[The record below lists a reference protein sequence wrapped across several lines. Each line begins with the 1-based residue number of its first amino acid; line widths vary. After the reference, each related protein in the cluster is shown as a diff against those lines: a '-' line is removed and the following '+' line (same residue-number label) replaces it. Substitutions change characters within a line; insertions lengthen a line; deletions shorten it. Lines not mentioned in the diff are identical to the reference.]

1 VLHNPGSESPELLA
15 LDARVASLAGNACRC
30 KEEFMQRY
38 IAKRVLQSLLSIW
51 VMSLIIFGL
60 ARFSGNPLDMMLPL
74 EAGPEEYERVSKH
87 WGLDQPLH
95 TQYYIFLSKAVRG
108 DFGNSWKWHGESAMG
123 LVAQRLP
130 ATLQLAGL
138 ALGVSL
144 VIALPIGVL
153 AAVMK
158 GSGWDTAAKI
168 IALLGQSLPAFWLG
182 IVLMWIFAVHLGWF
196 PASGR
201 GGIEYMV
208 LPAITLG
215 WFQVAAIM
223 RLVRSSM
230 LDVLDSEFVKLT
242 RIKGLAEWKV
252 VWKHCLR
259 NAAIAPLTY
268 FAIIVGLL
276 VTGSVVTESVFSWP
290 GTGLLVVDAVRAR
303 DFQVVQAAVIV
314 FAGIFILTN
323 LLVDILYA
331 YLDPRI
337 RYQ

>member
-1 VLHNPGSESPELLA
+1 
-15 LDARVASLAGNACRC
+15 
-30 KEEFMQRY
+30 
-38 IAKRVLQSLLSIW
+38 VLQSLLAIW
-51 VMSLIIFGL
+51 AMSLIVFSL
-60 ARFSGNPLDMMLPL
+60 ARVTGNPLDVMLPL
-74 EAGPEEYERVSKH
+74 EAGPEDYERVAKH

-95 TQYYIFLSKAVRG
+95 TQYFIFLGKAVRG
-108 DFGNSWKWHGESAMG
+108 DFGQSWKWHGHTAMG
-123 LVAQRLP
+123 LVWQRLP
-130 ATLQLAGL
+130 ATLQLAGFAL
-138 ALGVSL
+138 AISV
-144 VIALPIGVL
+144 VIALPIGVM

-158 GSGWDTAAKI
+158 GSSWDSAAKI

-182 IVLMWIFAVHLGWF
+182 IVLMWVFAVHLGWF
-196 PASGR
+196 PTSGR

-230 LDVLDSEFVKLT
+230 LEVLDSEFVKLS

-259 NAAIAPLTY
+259 NASIAPLTF
-268 FAIIVGLL
+268 FAIIVGGL
-276 VTGSVVTESVFSWP
+276 VTGAVVTESVFSWP
-290 GTGLLVVDAVRAR
+290 GTGQLVVDAVRAR
-303 DFQVVQAAVIV
+303 DFQVVQAVVIV

-323 LLVDILYA
+323 LLVDVLYA

>member
-1 VLHNPGSESPELLA
+1 V
-15 LDARVASLAGNACRC
+15 
-30 KEEFMQRY
+30 QRY
-38 IAKRVLQSLLSIW
+38 IARRVFHSLLAILA
-51 VMSLIIFGL
+51 MSLIVFSL
-60 ARFSGNPLDMMLPL
+60 ARVSGNPLDVMLPL
-74 EAGPEEYERVSKH
+74 EATAEDYERVSRH
-87 WGLDQPLH
+87 WGLDRPLA
-95 TQYYIFLSKAVRG
+95 TQYVIFLGKALQG
-108 DFGNSWKWHGESAMG
+108 DFGNSWKWHGHSAMG
-123 LVAQRLP
+123 LVWQRLP
-130 ATLQLAGL
+130 ATLQLAG
-138 ALGVSL
+138 VSL
-144 VIALPIGVL
+144 LISVVLALPIGVL

-158 GSGWDTAAKI
+158 GTPWDTGAKV

-196 PASGR
+196 PTSGK
-201 GGIEYMV
+201 GSLAHMV

-215 WFQVAAIM
+215 WFQVAALM

-230 LDVLDSEFVKLT
+230 LEVLDSEFVKLT

-259 NAAIAPLTY
+259 NAAIAPLTF
-268 FAIIVGLL
+268 FAIIAGVLM
-276 VTGSVVTESVFSWP
+276 TGAVVTESVFSWP

-303 DFQVVQAAVIV
+303 DFQVVQAVVIV

>member
-1 VLHNPGSESPELLA
+1 
-15 LDARVASLAGNACRC
+15 
-30 KEEFMQRY
+30 MT
-38 IAKRVLQSLLSIW
+38 
-51 VMSLIIFGL
+51 LIVFSL

-95 TQYYIFLSKAVRG
+95 TQYFIFLSKAVRG

-144 VIALPIGVL
+144 VIALPIGVM

-168 IALLGQSLPAFWLG
+168 IALLGQSLPTFWLG

-196 PASGR
+196 PVSGR
-201 GGIEYMV
+201 GGVEYMV

-252 VWKHCLR
+252 IWKHCLR

-323 LLVDILYA
+323 LMVDILYA